1 METVNEITDQQA
13 TLEHT
18 QAPKQNRDWKKLVDR
33 ISFQGIV
40 NNMPYLMFVALLC
53 LLYIT
58 NNNKAISL
66 TRSINDKTKELK
78 ELKWRYMDLQSR
90 LMYQTSESQ
99 LMKKSALLGLNPL
112 TRPAFEIKVET
123 LKKDNK

>member
-1 METVNEITDQQA
+1 METVTEIADQNK
-13 TLEHT
+13 TLEQKET
-18 QAPKQNRDWKKLVDR
+18 PKQSRDWRKLVDR
-33 ISFQGIV
+33 ISVQGIV
-40 NNMPYLMFVALLC
+40 NNMPYLMFLALLC

-90 LMYQTSESQ
+90 LMYQTSEFQ
-99 LMKKSALLGLNPL
+99 LMKKTAELGLSPL
-112 TRPAFEIKVET
+112 TQPAFEIKINY
-123 LKKDNK
+123 KKKQK

>member
-1 METVNEITDQQA
+1 METVTEIGDQNK
-13 TLEHT
+13 TLEQKET
-18 QAPKQNRDWKKLVDR
+18 PKQSRDWRKLVDR
-33 ISFQGIV
+33 ISVQGIV
-40 NNMPYLMFVALLC
+40 NNMPYLMFLALLC

-90 LMYQTSESQ
+90 LMYQTSEFQ
-99 LMKKSALLGLNPL
+99 LMKKTAELGLSPL
-112 TRPAFEIKVET
+112 TQPAFEIKINY
-123 LKKDNK
+123 KKKQK

>member
-1 METVNEITDQQA
+1 METGTEINDQEA
-13 TLEHT
+13 TLEQT
-18 QAPKQNRDWKKLVDR
+18 QAPKQGRDWRKLVDR

-90 LMYQTSESQ
+90 LMYQTSEFQ
-99 LMKKSALLGLNPL
+99 LMKKTADLGLSPL
-112 TRPAFEIKVET
+112 TQPAFEIKMDYI
-123 LKKDNK
+123 KKEK

>member
-1 METVNEITDQQA
+1 METGTEIKDQEATMEQA
-13 TLEHT
+13 
-18 QAPKQNRDWKKLVDR
+18 QAPKQGRDWKKLVDR

-99 LMKKSALLGLNPL
+99 LMKKSAVLGLNPL
-112 TRPAFEIKVET
+112 TRPAFEIKMET
-123 LKKDNK
+123 PNKEK